1 MADYED
7 LPCRALAL
15 FGWYLMV
22 PPVGGDASAPRSHW
36 RTIDSF
42 DTAQECRRIERLMA
56 GASPPT
62 IRRLTVAS
70 PDKVREMAER
80 GGALHNLESKQMLEY
95 GVQSGRGGVTL
106 NLTEEQLA
114 KLKAGW

>member
-22 PPVGGDASAPRSHW
+22 PPVGGDASPPRSHW

-42 DTAQECRRIERLMA
+42 DTAQECRRIERFMA
-56 GASPPT
+56 GVSPPT
-62 IRRLTVAS
+62 IRPLT
-70 PDKVREMAER
+70 
-80 GGALHNLESKQMLEY
+80 GQ
-95 GVQSGRGGVTL
+95 
-106 NLTEEQLA
+106 
-114 KLKAGW
+114 